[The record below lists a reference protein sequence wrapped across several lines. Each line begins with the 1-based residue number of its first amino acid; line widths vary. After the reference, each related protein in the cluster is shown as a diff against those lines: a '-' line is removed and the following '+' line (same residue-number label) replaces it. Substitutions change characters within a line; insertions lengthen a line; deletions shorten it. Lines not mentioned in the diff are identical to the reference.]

1 MNMPL
6 PYNVENMVASSYTPR
21 GVIKTNNVTFR
32 FFCRYL
38 WEKVISVFKFGLPD
52 TFGKELFLAALFGNG
67 YTTIVQTDE
76 FGLLAQWGIAG
87 GYNVNY
93 QPRFVQLTNPL
104 LPEFSGR
111 ELIIGED
118 CAVIKLSEDWAGI
131 LDLIGYYA
139 GKMALATQAI
149 DVNLINSKL
158 AYVFAAKDK
167 TQAQSFKKLMDT
179 LNNGETSVV
188 VDKSLFN
195 DDGSANWQAFQ
206 QNLKQTYIVT
216 DLLNDYS
223 KIEDE
228 FNTRVGIPNANTEK
242 RERLITDEV
251 NANNVETS
259 ILAAGWLENIREGCK
274 VVEEMFGAKITVD
287 WRVKPNVGN
296 DTERGYNVGRRVET
310 V

>member
-1 MNMPL
+1 MPI
-6 PYNVENMVASSYTPR
+6 PFNIENIVASSYTPR
-21 GVIKTNNVTFR
+21 GVIKTNNASFR
-32 FFCRYL
+32 FFSRYL
-38 WEKVISVFKFGLPD
+38 WEKILSVFVFDLPP
-52 TFGKELFLAALFGNG
+52 TFGKELFLNALFANG
-67 YTTIVQTDE
+67 VVTIVPTAKY
-76 FGLLAQWGIAG
+76 GLLAQWGVYG

-93 QPRFVQLTNPL
+93 QPRYMLFSNPL
-104 LPEFSGR
+104 LPELSGR
-111 ELIIGED
+111 ELVIGKD
-118 CAVIKLSEDWAGI
+118 CAVIRLTDDWLGVV
-131 LDLIGYYA
+131 DLVAFYA

-179 LNNGETSVV
+179 INNGETSVV
-188 VDKSLFN
+188 VDKSLFAE
-195 DDGSANWQAFQ
+195 DGSANWQAFQ

-216 DLLNDYS
+216 ELLNDCA

-228 FNTRVGIPNANTEK
+228 FNTRIGIPNANTEK

-259 ILAAGWLENIREGCK
+259 ILAAGWLENIREGCDT
-274 VVEEMFGAKITVD
+274 VREMYGAEIKVD

-296 DTERGYNVGRRVET
+296 AERSDDVSNRAKEL
-310 V
+310 

>member
-1 MNMPL
+1 MIMPI
-6 PYNVENMVASSYTPR
+6 PYNIENMVASSYTPR
-21 GVIKTNNVTFR
+21 GVIKRNNASFI

-38 WEKVISVFKFGLPD
+38 WEKVISVFKFGLPE

-67 YTTIVQTDE
+67 YATIIDTAE
-76 FGLLAQWGIAG
+76 FGLLAQWGVAG

-93 QPRFVQLTNPL
+93 QPRFVTFANPL
-104 LPEFSGR
+104 LSDFSGR
-111 ELIIGED
+111 ELIIGKD
-118 CAVIKLSEDWAGI
+118 CAIIKLCEDWAGV

-179 LNNGETSVV
+179 INNGETSVV

-216 DLLNDYS
+216 DLLND
-223 KIEDE
+223 
-228 FNTRVGIPNANTEK
+228 
-242 RERLITDEV
+242 
-251 NANNVETS
+251 
-259 ILAAGWLENIREGCK
+259 
-274 VVEEMFGAKITVD
+274 
-287 WRVKPNVGN
+287 
-296 DTERGYNVGRRVET
+296 
-310 V
+310 

>member
-1 MNMPL
+1 MNMPI

-21 GVIKTNNVTFR
+21 GVIKTNNAAFKL
-32 FFCRYL
+32 FCRYL
-38 WEKVISVFKFGLPD
+38 WEKVISVFKFGLPE

-67 YTTIVQTDE
+67 YATVIKTDE
-76 FGLLAQWGIAG
+76 FGLLAQWGVAG

-93 QPRFVQLTNPL
+93 QPRFVRFANPL

-111 ELIIGED
+111 ELIIGQD
-118 CAVIKLSEDWAGI
+118 CAIIKLCEDWSGV
-131 LDLIGYYA
+131 LDIIAYYA

-179 LNNGETSVV
+179 INNGETSVV

-195 DDGSANWQAFQ
+195 EDGGANWQAFQ

-216 DLLNDYS
+216 ELLNDYA

-228 FNTRVGIPNANTEK
+228 FNTRIGIPNANTEK
-242 RERLITDEV
+242 RERLISDEV

-259 ILAAGWLENIREGCK
+259 ILAAGWLENIRDGCK
-274 VVEEMFGAKITVD
+274 MVKDMYGETITVD
-287 WRVKPNVGN
+287 WRVKPNV
-296 DTERGYNVGRRVET
+296 TEHSDNVGNRAET
-310 V
+310 I

>member
-1 MNMPL
+1 MNMPI
-6 PYNVENMVASSYTPR
+6 PFNVENVIASSFTPH
-21 GVIKTNNVTFR
+21 GVIKSNNATFK

-38 WEKVISVFKFGLPD
+38 WEKVLSVFTFQLPP
-52 TFGKELFLAALFGNG
+52 TFGKELFLNALFGNG
-67 YTTIVQTDE
+67 VVTVVNSAE
-76 FGLLAQWGIAG
+76 FGLLAQWGNPG

-93 QPRFVQLTNPL
+93 QPRYMLFANPL

-111 ELIIGED
+111 ELEIGSD
-118 CAVIKLSEDWAGI
+118 CAIIKLTDDWHGVF
-131 LDLIGYYA
+131 DLVGFYA

-149 DVNLINSKL
+149 DINLINSKL

-179 LNNGETSVV
+179 INNGETSVV
-188 VDKSLFN
+188 VDKSLFDEN
-195 DDGSANWQAFQ
+195 GEAQWKAFQ
-206 QNLKQTYIVT
+206 QDLKSVYLVT
-216 DLLNDYS
+216 DLLNDCA

-228 FNTRVGIPNANTEK
+228 FNTRIGIPNANTEK

-259 ILAAGWLENIREGCK
+259 ILAAGWLENIHEGCQM
-274 VVEEMFGAKITVD
+274 VQEMYSTTITAD
-287 WRVKPNVGN
+287 WRVKPNVSDSDAEQG
-296 DTERGYNVGRRVET
+296 DNVDNRV

>member
-1 MNMPL
+1 MEMPI
-6 PYNVENMVASSYTPR
+6 PYTIENMVSASYTPR
-21 GVIKTNNVTFR
+21 GVIKTNNVSFR

-38 WEKVISVFKFGLPD
+38 WEKVISVFKFELPE

-67 YTTIVQTDE
+67 VVTVVNSAK
-76 FGLLAQWGIAG
+76 FGLLAQWGNFG

-93 QPRFVQLTNPL
+93 QPRFMLFANPL

-111 ELIIGED
+111 ELVIGED
-118 CAVIKLSEDWAGI
+118 CAVIKLCEDWHGVT
-131 LDLIGYYA
+131 DLVAYYA
-139 GKMALATQAI
+139 CKMALATQAI

-179 LNNGETSVV
+179 INNGETSVV

-195 DDGSANWQAFQ
+195 EDGTANWQAFQ

-216 DLLNDYS
+216 DLLNDYA

-228 FNTRVGIPNANTEK
+228 FNTRIGIPNANTEK
-242 RERLITDEV
+242 RERLIQDEV

-259 ILAAGWLENIREGCK
+259 ILADSWLENIREGCDMVK
-274 VVEEMFGAKITVD
+274 EMYGAEIKVD
-287 WRVKPNVGN
+287 WRVKPNVVQQPKQGN
-296 DTERGYNVGRRVET
+296 NVNMGNV
-310 V
+310 

>member
-1 MNMPL
+1 MNMPI
-6 PYNVENMVASSYTPR
+6 PFNIENIAASSYTPR
-21 GVIKTNNVTFR
+21 GVIKTNNASFK

-38 WEKVISVFKFGLPD
+38 WEKILSVFVFDLPA
-52 TFGKELFLAALFGNG
+52 TFGKELFLNALFANG
-67 YTTIVQTDE
+67 VVTIVPTE
-76 FGLLAQWGIAG
+76 KYGLLAQWGVYG

-93 QPRFVQLTNPL
+93 QPRYMLFSNPL
-104 LPEFSGR
+104 LPELSGR
-111 ELIIGED
+111 ELIIEKD
-118 CAVIKLSEDWAGI
+118 CAVIRLTDDWHGVV
-131 LDLIGYYA
+131 DLVAFYA

-179 LNNGETSVV
+179 INNGETSVV
-188 VDKSLFN
+188 VDKSLFAE
-195 DDGSANWQAFQ
+195 DGSANWQAFQ

-216 DLLNDYS
+216 ELLNDCA

-228 FNTRVGIPNANTEK
+228 FNTRIGIPNANTEK
-242 RERLITDEV
+242 RERLISDEV

-259 ILAAGWLENIREGCK
+259 ILAAGWLENIREGCED
-274 VVEEMFGAKITVD
+274 VREMYGATIKVD

-296 DTERGYNVGRRVET
+296 AERSDDVSNRAKEL
-310 V
+310 